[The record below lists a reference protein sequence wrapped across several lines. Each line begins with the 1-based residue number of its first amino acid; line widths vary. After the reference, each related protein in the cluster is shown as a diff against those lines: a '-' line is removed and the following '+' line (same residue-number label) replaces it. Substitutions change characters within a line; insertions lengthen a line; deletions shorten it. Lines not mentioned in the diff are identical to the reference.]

1 MNINPCHELLKNDAV
16 AITRY
21 VVKGEEH
28 GSDEVVLVGKIII
41 PPSLLVLNHQ

>member
-1 MNINPCHELLKNDAV
+1 MNNNPCHELLKNDAV

-21 VVKGEEH
+21 MVKGEEH
-28 GSDEVVLVGKIII
+28 VSDEVVLVGDFVI